1 MEPAIEVN
9 GLSKTFRKH
18 RALNNVSLA
27 VDRGEMV
34 ALIGASGSGKSTLI
48 RLMSGLERGD
58 RSADSPRQTSN
69 RQTSDRQTSGG
80 QIQVLGSP
88 VQSGGR
94 LDGSI
99 RSLRARIGVI
109 FQQFNLVGRLSLLT
123 NVVLGVLGRI
133 PAWRG
138 TLGLF
143 TREEKL
149 QAMEALRRVG
159 MDQYASQRAS
169 TLSGGQQQRGAIA
182 RALMQEAEVLLA
194 DEPIASLDPESARRV
209 MENLAR
215 INREDGITIVVS
227 LHQVSYA
234 MRYCP
239 RTVALRAGEVVYD
252 GPSEAL
258 TPTFLREL
266 YGADSEELVMDETLG
281 TAVRDVELTPL
292 PVAVVA

>member
-1 MEPAIEVN
+1 MGPAIEVN

-18 RALNNVSLA
+18 RALNDISLS
-27 VDRGEMV
+27 VDQGEMV

-48 RLMSGLERGD
+48 RLISGLERGD
-58 RSADSPRQTSN
+58 REAAANTTGDS
-69 RQTSDRQTSGG
+69 G
-80 QIQVLGSP
+80 QIRVLGSL
-88 VQSGGR
+88 VQNNGK
-94 LDGSI
+94 LDGGI
-99 RSLRARIGVI
+99 RKLRARIGVI
-109 FQQFNLVGRLSLLT
+109 FQQFNLVNRLSLLT

-133 PAWRG
+133 PSWRG

-143 TREEKL
+143 TRDEKL
-149 QAMEALRRVG
+149 TAMEALQRVG
-159 MDQYASQRAS
+159 MNQYASQRAS

-182 RALMQEAEVLLA
+182 RALMQGAEVLLA

-215 INREDGITIVVS
+215 INREDGITVVVS
-227 LHQVSYA
+227 LHQVAYA

-258 TPTFLREL
+258 TPSFLREL

-281 TAVRDVELTPL
+281 SAIRETEVPPL
-292 PVAVVA
+292 QVAVSA

>member
-1 MEPAIEVN
+1 MGPAIEVN

-18 RALNNVSLA
+18 RALNDISLS
-27 VDRGEMV
+27 VDKGEMV

-48 RLMSGLERGD
+48 RLISGLERGD
-58 RSADSPRQTSN
+58 REAAANTAGDS
-69 RQTSDRQTSGG
+69 G
-80 QIQVLGSP
+80 QIRVLGSL
-88 VQSGGR
+88 VQNNGK
-94 LDGSI
+94 LDGGI
-99 RSLRARIGVI
+99 RKLRARIGVI
-109 FQQFNLVGRLSLLT
+109 FQQFNLVNRLSLLT

-133 PAWRG
+133 PSWRG

-143 TREEKL
+143 TRDEKL
-149 QAMEALRRVG
+149 TAMEALQRVG
-159 MDQYASQRAS
+159 MNQYASQRAS

-182 RALMQEAEVLLA
+182 RALMQGAEVLLA

-215 INREDGITIVVS
+215 INREDGITVVVS
-227 LHQVSYA
+227 LHQVAYA

-258 TPTFLREL
+258 TPSFLREL

-281 TAVRDVELTPL
+281 SAIRETEVPPL
-292 PVAVVA
+292 QVAASA